1 MIDTTREADVPAI
14 EARALV
20 KSYSSGD
27 GVVHAV
33 RGLDLTVAQGE
44 IYALLGPNGAGKTTT
59 ISMLTT
65 LLLPTSGT
73 ARVAGF
79 DVVAEAAA
87 VRRRIGVTFQ
97 EVVLDQ
103 DLTGRQVLDFHAQLY
118 GLNKAQRL
126 AKIDELAALVELTD
140 VLDRKSARYSGGMKR
155 RLELARG
162 LMTEP
167 AILFLD
173 EPTQGLDPQNRA
185 GIWRYVRQLR
195 AERGITLLLTTHSMD
210 EAEELADRV
219 GIIDQGKLV
228 VEGSLDTLVRSMGAD
243 VIALHGGGAPDALV
257 ARLQALPF
265 VQQVKQVLASQDE
278 VADGQRDRAPH
289 ILHVGVDA
297 GDRRLAEVVTLAASS
312 DFQIRSVQ
320 VARPSLADVF
330 LAHTGHALRDRLED

>member
-79 DVVAEAAA
+79 DVVADAAA

-118 GLNKAQRL
+118 GMSKAQRR

-219 GIIDQGKLV
+219 GIIDQGQLV
-228 VEGSLDTLVRSMGAD
+228 VEGVPDVLARGMGAD
-243 VIALHGGGAPDALV
+243 VIALHGVGATDTLL

-265 VQQVKQVLASQDE
+265 VQQVKQVLAN
-278 VADGQRDRAPH
+278 DGAVLEAHGDGAPH
-289 ILHVGVDA
+289 ILQVGVDE

-330 LAHTGHALRDRLED
+330 LAHTGHALRDRLDD